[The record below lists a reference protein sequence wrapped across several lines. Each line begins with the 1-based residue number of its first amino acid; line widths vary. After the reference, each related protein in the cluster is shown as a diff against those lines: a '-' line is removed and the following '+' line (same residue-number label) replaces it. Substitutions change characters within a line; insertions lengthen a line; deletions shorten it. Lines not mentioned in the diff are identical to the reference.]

1 MKLINLEHIMPN
13 RIERTANSPAS
24 KAAVNAKQSHGNDEY
39 VVKKVAQA
47 KAFIEKTGLPQLIK
61 KH

>member
-1 MKLINLEHIMPN
+1 MPN
-13 RIERTANSPAS
+13 RATRVEDNSNR
-24 KAAVNAKQSHGNDEY
+24 KGAVNARQSHANDEY

>member
-13 RIERTANSPAS
+13 GMERTANSPAS

-47 KAFIEKTGLPQLIK
+47 KAFIEKTGLP
-61 KH
+61 

>member
-1 MKLINLEHIMPN
+1 MPGVNVKL
-13 RIERTANSPAS
+13 
-24 KAAVNAKQSHGNDEY
+24 SHANDEY

-61 KH
+61 NH